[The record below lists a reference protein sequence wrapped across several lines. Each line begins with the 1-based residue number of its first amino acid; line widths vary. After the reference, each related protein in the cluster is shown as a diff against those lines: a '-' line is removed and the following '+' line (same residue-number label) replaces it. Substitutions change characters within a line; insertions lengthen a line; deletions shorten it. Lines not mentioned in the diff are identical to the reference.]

1 MWIASPSR
9 EPRSVS
15 ASFPLILQTIII
27 APMMSTAGAQQP
39 GSEQIIVT
47 PQNKRLKYSTSH
59 DTGKLEPLLNQEFRF
74 KHLT

>member
-1 MWIASPSR
+1 MWIEPPGR

-47 PQNKRLKYSTSH
+47 PQNKRLKYSTTH
-59 DTGKLEPLLNQEFRF
+59 DTGKLESLLNQEFRF